1 MPKRISDLP
10 VAATPLAAGSLVE
23 VSVPTG
29 TQPAYQ
35 SENVLASALGPV
47 VFASAQIPL
56 VNTTVVYSAAHGL
69 GYVPRFVRCV
79 LVCLT
84 TDANIGGVAGQE
96 LDVMALVN
104 GGGSPYGSAFLYADA
119 TNVYITFP
127 ANPSAMKVVPLAGGV
142 TTSFASLVINFAL
155 KFYAL

>member
-1 MPKRISDLP
+1 MPLRISDLP

-35 SENVLASALGPV
+35 SENVLASALVPV

-56 VNTTVVYSAAHGL
+56 VNTTAVYSAAHGL
-69 GYVPRFVRCV
+69 GYVPCFVRGV
-79 LVCLT
+79 LVCLA
-84 TDANIGGVAGQE
+84 TDANIGGAAGQE
-96 LDVMALVN
+96 LDVMSLVF
-104 GGGSPYGSAFLYADA
+104 GSSTPYGSPFIYADA
-119 TNVYITFP
+119 AEVYVAFPTNLSSLKAI
-127 ANPSAMKVVPLAGGV
+127 PLAGGV
-142 TTSFASLVINFAL
+142 FQNFSSLVNNFAL